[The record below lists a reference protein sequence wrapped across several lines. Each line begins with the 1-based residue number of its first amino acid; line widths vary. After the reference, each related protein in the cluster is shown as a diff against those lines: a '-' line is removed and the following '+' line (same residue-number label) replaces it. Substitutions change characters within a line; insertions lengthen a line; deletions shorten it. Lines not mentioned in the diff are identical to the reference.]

1 MKIKKVPMRTCIVT
15 KERLPKQELIRI
27 VKFDG
32 EVTVDETG
40 KKNGKGCYIKKDL
53 SVLNLAKKNKAIDRA
68 LEIEIEDSVYEHLSK
83 LIG

>member
-15 KERLPKQELIRI
+15 KEKLPKQELIRI

>member
-15 KERLPKQELIRI
+15 KEKLPKQELIRI
-27 VKFDG
+27 VKFEG
-32 EVTVDETG
+32 IVTIDETG